1 MRENV
6 EEMSVDYLLVL
17 STLLLVAIGLVSV
30 YSASSIISGH
40 YYGDSFLFLKHQAVH
55 VFIGIVALMIV
66 SRIPYHLYRAITY
79 PFLFLCLI
87 GLVLVLIPGIGRK
100 IHGAMRWIRVGPFNL
115 QVSEFAKLA
124 LIIYLSY
131 SLEKKMDKIKSFS
144 IGFLPH
150 ILVGGL
156 LAALVLLEPDL
167 GTALSFMCL
176 VFLLLFIAGA
186 RITYLTGA
194 VLAGLPFLYFLI
206 WNVPYRLERI
216 LGFINP
222 WADPYKRGYHLV
234 HSLMALSNGGF
245 WGVGLGKSYQ
255 KLFYLPEPHTD
266 FILAVIAEELGLFG
280 VIAIV
285 ILFGIILWRGI
296 LIARNAP
303 DLFGIYLASGIITMI
318 CLQAVINMG
327 VVTGLLPTKGLPLP
341 FVSYGGS
348 SLLVS
353 LIGIG
358 IVLNVGRSAL
368 EAAQD

>member
-1 MRENV
+1 MHEST
-6 EEMSVDYLLVL
+6 EKTSYDFFLIF

-30 YSASSIISGH
+30 YSASSIISEH
-40 YYGDSFLFLKHQAVH
+40 YYGDSFLFLKHQAVNIL
-55 VFIGIVALMIV
+55 IGITALIFA
-66 SRIPYHLYRAITY
+66 SRIPYRWYRKITY
-79 PFLFLCLI
+79 PFLGTCI
-87 GLVLVLIPGIGRK
+87 VALVLVLVPGIGKRV
-100 IHGAMRWIRVGPFNL
+100 HGATRWISFGPVTF

-131 SLEKKMDKIKSFS
+131 SLEKKMDRIKTFS

-150 ILVGGL
+150 VLV
-156 LAALVLLEPDL
+156 AAFLSALILLEPDL
-167 GTALSFMCL
+167 GTALSLMML

-186 RITYLTGA
+186 RISY
-194 VLAGLPFLYFLI
+194 LAGTVIAGIPFLYLLI
-206 WNVPYRLERI
+206 WHVPYRLERI

-234 HSLMALSNGGF
+234 HSLMAVSNGGF

-285 ILFGIILWRGI
+285 VLFGVILWRGI
-296 LIARNAP
+296 IIARSAP
-303 DLFGIYLASGIITMI
+303 DLFGMYLSTGIITMI
-318 CLQAVINMG
+318 CLQAVVNMG
-327 VVTGLLPTKGLPLP
+327 VVVGLLPTKGLPLP

-348 SLLVS
+348 SLLVN
-353 LIGIG
+353 LLGVG
-358 IVLNVGRSAL
+358 IVLNVGRGAL
-368 EAAQD
+368 KIS